1 MKARLTRPARAW
13 LIVLALL
20 AAAPVWAAQP
30 PAPAATPSVAPAVK
44 DGVPAPAVVTRLA
57 WDRVGAPLQ
66 GLS

>member
-13 LIVLALL
+13 LTALTL
-20 AAAPVWAAQP
+20 LTAAPVWASQP
-30 PAPAATPSVAPAVK
+30 PAPPSVTPAPI
-44 DGVPAPAVVTRLA
+44 DGVRAPAVVTRIV

>member
-13 LIVLALL
+13 LTALTLL
-20 AAAPVWAAQP
+20 AAAQVWAAQP
-30 PAPAATPSVAPAVK
+30 PAPPTSPSVAPAAN
-44 DGVPAPAVVTRLA
+44 DGALAPTVVTRLA